1 MTNNNQD
8 ELTYMPRKLSYISAT
23 MRDQTNV
30 TDLMGIS
37 SIDTLKAPASE
48 VEQTVSNEAIPVFS
62 IRKTYKNLILLSVA
76 FVLLFTAYNGMIM
89 LQSSLNVKNNVGV
102 NSLMITH
109 AFVIVSS

>member
-1 MTNNNQD
+1 MANNDQD
-8 ELTYMPRKLSYISAT
+8 ELTHMPRKLSYISAT
-23 MRDQTNV
+23 IEDHTNPAGV
-30 TDLMGIS
+30 MDIS
-37 SIDTLKAPASE
+37 SINTLKTPASE
-48 VEQTVSNEAIPVFS
+48 VEQTVSNETIAIFS
-62 IRKTYKNLILLSVA
+62 IRKIYKNLILLSVA